1 MSAPIFLPNYS
12 TSAPISTHTA
22 TSDRP
27 DVGPPLAEANY
38 QIPILWLASFT
49 EANITTLTKMEP
61 SDVNPLEDPD
71 EVPEPEE
78 PACFPLDTYVHTDQG
93 ILEIQYIAEGTLVLA
108 RSDVT
113 GEQAYR
119 RVVKTFVHEDRQTY
133 RIEYVNPEGKTAIL
147 YATPEHPFWVKD
159 HGWTPAGRL
168 QSGHVLEIC
177 DPDGYDEG
185 YRRMGSLQELAL
197 SGGRWSATVVSVA
210 ESDLVTTVYNFEVE
224 EFHTYFVGVFGV
236 WVHNIKSPSRQSS
249 RNPSPMV
256 SRSS

>member
-1 MSAPIFLPNYS
+1 MQLHLLGYFARHRLLLARFWSAFARTWFSSP
-12 TSAPISTHTA
+12 
-22 TSDRP
+22 
-27 DVGPPLAEANY
+27 E
-38 QIPILWLASFT
+38 
-49 EANITTLTKMEP
+49 M
-61 SDVNPLEDPD
+61 NPLECPQKT
-71 EVPEPEE
+71 PEK

-93 ILEIQYIAEGTLVLA
+93 ILEIQYIEEGTLVLA

-119 RVVKTFVHEDRQTY
+119 RVVKTFVHRNRQTY
-133 RIEYVNPEGKTAIL
+133 RIEYVTPEGETDIL

-159 HGWTPAGRL
+159 HGWTPLGRL

-236 WVHNIKSPSRQSS
+236 WVHNNSRLFPAAPN
-249 RNPSPMV
+249 RNSVPLSLGE
-256 SRSS
+256 

>member
-1 MSAPIFLPNYS
+1 MQLSLLGLFARHRQPWVRFCSA
-12 TSAPISTHTA
+12 SART
-22 TSDRP
+22 
-27 DVGPPLAEANY
+27 
-38 QIPILWLASFT
+38 WLSSSEVT
-49 EANITTLTKMEP
+49 
-61 SDVNPLEDPD
+61 PLENL
-71 EVPEPEE
+71 EKTPESE
-78 PACFPLDTYVHTDQG
+78 PACFPVDTCVHTDQG

-119 RVVKTFVHEDRQTY
+119 RVVKTSVHRNRQTY
-133 RIEYVNPEGKTAIL
+133 RIDYVTPEGETDTL

-168 QSGHVLEIC
+168 QNGHVLEIC
-177 DPDGYDEG
+177 DPDGYHEG

-197 SGGRWSATVVSVA
+197 NGGRWSATVVSVA

-236 WVHNIKSPSRQSS
+236 WVHNNSIIPCR
-249 RNPSPMV
+249 PEA
-256 SRSS
+256 

>member
-1 MSAPIFLPNYS
+1 MQLSLLGQPWVRFWSAFARTWFSSPEV
-12 TSAPISTHTA
+12 T
-22 TSDRP
+22 
-27 DVGPPLAEANY
+27 
-38 QIPILWLASFT
+38 
-49 EANITTLTKMEP
+49 
-61 SDVNPLEDPD
+61 PLENL
-71 EVPEPEE
+71 EKTPESE

-93 ILEIQYIAEGTLVLA
+93 TLEIQYIEVGTLVLA

-119 RVVKTFVHEDRQTY
+119 RVVKTFVHRNRQTY
-133 RIEYVNPEGKTAIL
+133 RIDYVTPEGETDTL

-236 WVHNIKSPSRQSS
+236 WVHNNSRLFPAAPK
-249 RNPSPMV
+249 RNSVPLPLGE
-256 SRSS
+256 